1 MTTVTSAGAGSGLD
15 LESVISASVAAKKAQ
30 LQTPIT
36 TKKTN
41 TQITLTGLGQ
51 LKSAIS
57 TFSTS
62 LDALSAPG
70 AFNKRAVNI
79 TQDTED
85 PVLKIETNDGASNGD
100 YNITVDKLATTSKV
114 EGEFAKSTTPLIT
127 EDGTLTFT
135 AGKETFTVNV
145 KAGDTLEQVR
155 KRINNNGDNFGL
167 TANIVNTKDGASKLI
182 IDSGVSGTG
191 NDLTI
196 AGSTDQ
202 LKEQFAT
209 TGTNMKQSQ
218 AAGSAQI
225 TVDGNILTSDT
236 NTFEDTISGLD
247 VTVLRT
253 SDKDSDGNAK
263 SNRVKVTTDTSAIT
277 KLVQN
282 FIDGYNTLNAKTT
295 ELGKRNTI
303 SGGESQDDGGA
314 LAGDS
319 TPRIV
324 RNLMTNAI
332 TTPSTNST
340 VYSTIFQLGIK
351 MDNDGVLSL
360 DSDKFKEALND
371 NYEQVVAVFGGSEG
385 VAGQLSASLKEYT
398 KTGGLLSM
406 RQDQLNTELKYWG
419 QKEAD
424 TTTQMEKYEASLRA
438 KYASLDTLL
447 AQMNSSAS
455 YLSLISTSSSS

>member
-57 TFSTS
+57 TFTTS
-62 LDALSAPG
+62 LDALSATG
-70 AFNKRAVNI
+70 AFNKRSVNI
-79 TQDTED
+79 TQDTDD

-114 EGEFAKSTTPLIT
+114 EGTFASSTTALIT
-127 EDGTLTFT
+127 EDGTLTFK
-135 AGKETFTVNV
+135 AGDEEFTVDV

-167 TANIVNTKDGASKLI
+167 TANIVNTSDGKAKLI
-182 IDSGVSGTG
+182 LDSGVSGAG
-191 NDLTI
+191 NDLSIT
-196 AGSTDQ
+196 GSTTALTD
-202 LKEQFAT
+202 KFST
-209 TGTNMKQSQ
+209 TGSNMTQTQ

-225 TVDGNILTSDT
+225 TVDGNILTSET
-236 NTFEDTISGLD
+236 NTFEDTIAGLD

-253 SDKDSDGNAK
+253 SDKDTDGNAK

-282 FIDGYNTLNAKTT
+282 FIDSYNTLNTKMT

-360 DSDKFKEALND
+360 DSDKFKDALAD
-371 NYEQVVAVFGGSEG
+371 NYEQVVSVFGGSEG

-406 RQDQLNTELKYWG
+406 RQDQLNTELNYWG